1 MVGARVPA
9 CPTTNHY
16 SPIATERVNSV
27 PSASVSLKSRDTL
40 EKRGVYLY
48 FIAQEKVDMSFSS
61 IEQVF

>member
-16 SPIATERVNSV
+16 APIATERVNSV

-48 FIAQEKVDMSFSS
+48 FMAARKS
-61 IEQVF
+61 